1 MLESVLALLIISLIP
16 MNEEYIGLRVSLL
29 FYQAIPC
36 TKLKKE
42 DNLDLTKH
50 KRKQIPENFPLPADF
65 HVSLVTSEG

>member
-1 MLESVLALLIISLIP
+1 

-29 FYQAIPC
+29 FYQAMHC